1 MLFNVYYVI
10 SRVHNGGV
18 FCIHVSLQNL
28 GALSAN
34 RDNYNYIV
42 PSVNTLCGSD
52 GESDNCV
59 LSYQRTIVVTLTFSL
74 LRTLVRRLRTHC
86 Q

>member
-1 MLFNVYYVI
+1 MMFSVYYVV

-18 FCIHVSLQNL
+18 FCTHVSLQNL

-52 GESDNCV
+52 SESGNCV
-59 LSYQRTIVVTLTFSL
+59 LSYKRTIDVTLTFSL
-74 LRTLVRRLRTHC
+74 LRTLVRRLRTNC

>member
-1 MLFNVYYVI
+1 MLFIVYYVV

-18 FCIHVSLQNL
+18 FSIHISLQNL

-52 GESDNCV
+52 SESGNCT
-59 LSYQRTIVVTLTFSL
+59 LSYRQTIYVTLTFSL